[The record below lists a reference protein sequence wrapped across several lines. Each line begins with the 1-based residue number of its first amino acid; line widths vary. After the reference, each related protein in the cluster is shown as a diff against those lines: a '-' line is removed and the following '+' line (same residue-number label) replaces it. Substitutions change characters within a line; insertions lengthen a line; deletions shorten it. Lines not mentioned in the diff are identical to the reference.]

1 MRKKL
6 PFDYVV
12 DPKAIEKNSFE
23 MIRTLTNLDGL
34 DQSQQQVV
42 MRIVHSVGMPEVADK
57 VRFSANACASGQAA
71 LAAGAAILCDVEMV
85 KQGITKRMIQQP
97 PLCFLNDPR
106 TVALAKSSGETRSMA
121 ALTLWG
127 DNLAGSIVV
136 IGNAPTALFR
146 LLEMI
151 EQANEKESAV
161 EGGKEG
167 GKDSNNKPA
176 LIIGMPVGFIGAA
189 ESKQA
194 LWDVHERL
202 GIECITLL
210 GNQGGSAVSSA
221 TCNALLRCNKGEIY

>member
-1 MRKKL
+1 M
-6 PFDYVV
+6 PFDYVI
-12 DPKAIEKNSFE
+12 DPKTIEKNSFE
-23 MIRTLTNLDGL
+23 MIRKLTDLDGL

-57 VRFSANACASGQAA
+57 VKFSANACESGQSA
-71 LAAGAAILCDVEMV
+71 LAAGNAILCDVEMV

-97 PLCFLNDPR
+97 PLCLLNDPR
-106 TVALAKSSGETRSMA
+106 TAELAKATGETRSMA
-121 ALTLWG
+121 ALKFWG
-127 DNLAGSIVV
+127 DDLAGSIVV

-151 EQANEKESAV
+151 EQD
-161 EGGKEG
+161 GGKES
-167 GKDSNNKPA
+167 KNKPA

-221 TCNALLRCNKGEIY
+221 TCNALLRCNIGEIY

>member
-1 MRKKL
+1 M

-23 MIRTLTNLDGL
+23 MIRKLTDLNGL

-57 VRFSANACASGQAA
+57 VKFSANACESGQAA
-71 LAAGAAILCDVEMV
+71 LAAGKAILCDVEMV

-97 PLCFLNDPR
+97 PLCFLNDPQ
-106 TVALAKSSGETRSMA
+106 TVELAKASGETRSMA
-121 ALTLWG
+121 ALKLWG
-127 DNLAGSIVV
+127 DDLAGSIVV

-151 EQANEKESAV
+151 EQANEKE
-161 EGGKEG
+161 G
-167 GKDSNNKPA
+167 GKDSKNKPA

-221 TCNALLRCNKGEIY
+221 TCNALLRCNIGEIY